1 MELFSTG
8 AMQWLPQALDATAL
22 RQKLIADNVAN
33 VDTPGYHRQDVRFED
48 VFAQALG
55 RPAPLVGR
63 RTDPRHLV
71 IGPPPL
77 SEVRP
82 QVVTDDQTVYSTSGN
97 NVDMDREMTVLAAN
111 QTEYLTLLQDV
122 NLQFAM
128 LRYAVNGR

>member
-1 MELFSTG
+1 MQLFSTG

-48 VFAQALG
+48 IFAQALAQ
-55 RPAPLVGR
+55 PAPLAGF
-63 RTDPRHLV
+63 RTDPRHFV

-77 SEVRP
+77 SQVRP
-82 QVVTDDQTVYSTSGN
+82 ETAVDNQTVYSTNGN
-97 NVDMDREMTVLAAN
+97 NVDMDREMTELAAN

-128 LRYAVNGR
+128 LRYALNGR